1 MMKEPI
7 RERTIGVT
15 MTFKSVREKNEAL
28 QFLNI
33 EGRKPAS
40 YMVYLLTREME
51 RSGRKVIGKPVSPD
65 IFGA

>member
-1 MMKEPI
+1 MTKEPA
-7 RERTIGVT
+7 RERTIGIT
-15 MTFKSVREKNEAL
+15 MTFKSIREKNEAL

-40 YMVYLLTREME
+40 YMAYLLTREME
-51 RSGRKVIGKPVSPD
+51 RSGRKIIGRPVSPD